1 MAVAAATST
10 GFLPP
15 LREELGLYPGPR
27 ALDGSPTWTLHDP
40 ARNQFFRI
48 GWPEFEMLSR
58 WDAGHAEALLERI
71 HSETTLDLAA
81 EDVGDVARFLAGHN
95 LTRASGREGTAGLL
109 AKAARLRQN
118 WAMWLLKNYLFLRIP
133 LVRPDRWLTAAYPW
147 IRWVFTPAFRR
158 TMLLVAALS
167 LYLAARRWDE
177 YLDTFSYLFS
187 LEGAVYFA
195 LTLSAL
201 KVVHELGHA
210 FTAKRYGCRVPSMGV
225 AFLVLWPVLYT
236 DVTESWKLPSRAQRL
251 AVGVSGVMTE
261 LVCAVFATLAW
272 SFLPDGP
279 VRSAA
284 FLVST
289 TTWVSTVLI
298 NLSPFMRF
306 DGYFVFSDWLEMP
319 NLHQRAFA
327 LARWWLRERVLGL
340 GDPAP
345 EDLPP
350 GRRAF
355 VIAFAFCTW
364 AYRLS
369 LFLGIAVLVYHFAIK
384 IVGVGLMAVELGYF
398 IARPIWSE
406 AAAVWKLRH
415 RLRPGRGPVLS
426 AAFLLL
432 LLVALIAPWRSAVE
446 APALWRSSRQERVF
460 APEQGTRVVAVKV
473 DDGAAVAKGAPLIEL
488 ESPDLSFK
496 LEQARTDVAVLQWQ
510 LQTQSV
516 APDLMARSRVAER
529 EYDAASAQYR
539 ALADAA
545 QRLHV
550 VAPMAGRVVDIAD
563 DLRPGL
569 WLSPK
574 TRLLSVIDA
583 GQSEI
588 DAYVYE
594 SDVSR
599 IAVGNAATF
608 YPDGGFLSSLD
619 ARVAAIDRANT
630 RLLPEP
636 YLASR
641 FGGAIPVRETPQGEL
656 VPERAVYRIVLA
668 PGHGAETPVR
678 VLRGRVVIKGSAQ
691 SLAARAWRAV
701 LAVLV
706 RESGA

>member
-1 MAVAAATST
+1 MAVAATASS
-10 GFLPP
+10 GLLPP
-15 LREELGLYPGPR
+15 LREELALYPGPR

-58 WDAGHAEALLERI
+58 WDAGNAATLVERVRG
-71 HSETTLDLAA
+71 ETTLDLES
-81 EDVGDVARFLAGHN
+81 EDVGDVARFLVGHN
-95 LTRASGREGTAGLL
+95 LTRASGAEGTILLL
-109 AKAARLRQN
+109 AKAARLRQH

-133 LVRPDRWLTAAYPW
+133 LVRPDGWLNAAYPW

-158 TMLLVAALS
+158 AVLLVALLS
-167 LYLAARRWDE
+167 LYLVARRWDE

-187 LEGAVYFA
+187 IEGAVYFA

-210 FTAKRYGCRVPSMGV
+210 FTAKRHGCRVPSMGV

-236 DVTESWKLPSRAQRL
+236 DVTESWKLASRGQRL

-261 LVCAVFATLAW
+261 LTCAVFATLAW

-327 LARWWLRERVLGL
+327 LARWWLRERLLGL
-340 GDPAP
+340 GDPPP

-364 AYRLS
+364 LYRLS
-369 LFLGIAVLVYHFAIK
+369 LFLGIAALVYHFTVK
-384 IVGVGLMAVELGYF
+384 LVGIGLMAVEIGYF
-398 IARPIWSE
+398 IVRPVWTE
-406 AAAVWKLRH
+406 AAAVWKLRGKL
-415 RLRPGRGPVLS
+415 RLGRGPVLS
-426 AAFLLL
+426 AAAALLL
-432 LLVALIAPWRSAVE
+432 LLGMIAPWRSAVE
-446 APALWRSSRQERVF
+446 APALLRSSHQEKVF
-460 APEQGTRVVAVKV
+460 APEQGARI
-473 DDGAAVAKGAPLIEL
+473 AAINVGEGVTVAKGAPLIEL
-488 ESPDLSFK
+488 ESPDVTFK

-510 LQTQSV
+510 IQTQGV
-516 APDLMARSRVAER
+516 APDLLARSRVAEH
-529 EYDAASAQYR
+529 EYDAAYAQYR
-539 ALADAA
+539 ALADTAA
-545 QRLHV
+545 RLHV
-550 VAPMAGRVVDIAD
+550 VAPMTGRVVDVAD

-569 WLSPK
+569 WVAPK
-574 TRLLSVIDA
+574 TRLLSVVDA
-583 GQSEI
+583 GESEI

-594 SDVSR
+594 SDVQR
-599 IAVGNAATF
+599 IAVGNTASF
-608 YPDGGFLSSLD
+608 YPEGGFLSSLE
-619 ARVAAIDRANT
+619 ARVTTIDRANT
-630 RLLPEP
+630 RLLPET

-668 PGHGAETPVR
+668 PEHGAEAPAR
-678 VLRGRVVIKGSAQ
+678 VLRGRLVIKGSAE
-691 SLAARAWRAV
+691 SLAARAWRSV

-706 RESGA
+706 RESGT

>member
-1 MAVAAATST
+1 MMAATLAG

-15 LREELGLYPGPR
+15 LREELALYPGPR

-58 WDAGHAEALLERI
+58 WDTGDAATLIERVRT
-71 HSETTLDLAA
+71 ETTLDLADV
-81 EDVGDVARFLAGHN
+81 DVGDVARFLVGHN
-95 LTRASGREGTAGLL
+95 LTRASGREGTVGLL
-109 AKAARLRQN
+109 TKAASLRQH

-133 LVRPDRWLTAAYPW
+133 LVRPDRWLSAAYPW
-147 IRWVFTPAFRR
+147 IRWVFTAVFRNVV
-158 TMLLVAALS
+158 LAVALLS
-167 LYLAARRWDE
+167 LYLVARRWDE

-187 LEGAVYFA
+187 IEGAVYFA
-195 LTLSAL
+195 VTLSAL

-251 AVGVSGVMTE
+251 AVGVSGVATE
-261 LVCAVFATLAW
+261 LICAVFATLAW

-279 VRSAA
+279 VRSAT

-289 TTWVSTVLI
+289 TTWVTTVLI

-319 NLHQRAFA
+319 NLHTRAFA
-327 LARWWLRERVLGL
+327 LARWWLRERLLGL

-355 VIAFAFCTW
+355 VILFALCTW

-369 LFLGIAVLVYHFAIK
+369 LFLGIAALVYHFTIK
-384 IVGVGLMAVELGYF
+384 LVGIGLMAVEVGYF
-398 IARPIWSE
+398 IMRPVWIE
-406 AAAVWKLRH
+406 AKAIWKLRD
-415 RLRPGRGPVLS
+415 RLRTNRASMLS
-426 AAFLLL
+426 GAA
-432 LLVALIAPWRSAVE
+432 LLVLLGLVVPWRFAVE
-446 APALWRSSRQERVF
+446 APALLRSAHQEKVF
-460 APEQGTRVVAVKV
+460 APEQGTRIVAVNV
-473 DDGAAVAKGAPLIEL
+473 QDGAAVTKGTALIEL

-496 LEQARTDVAVLQWQ
+496 MEQARTDISVLKWQ
-510 LQTQSV
+510 LQMQGVS
-516 APDLMARSRVAER
+516 PDLLARSRVAEH
-529 EYDAASAQYR
+529 EYDAAYAQYH
-539 ALADAA
+539 ALADASA
-545 QRLHV
+545 RLRV
-550 VAPMAGRVVDIAD
+550 TAPMAGRVVDVAD
-563 DLRPGL
+563 DLRPGM
-569 WLSPK
+569 WLAPK
-574 TRLLSVIDA
+574 IRLLSMVDV
-583 GQSEI
+583 GDSEI

-594 SDVSR
+594 SDVHR
-599 IAVGNAATF
+599 IAVGNTATF
-608 YPDGGFLSSLD
+608 YPDGGFLSSLE
-619 ARVAAIDRANT
+619 ARVTAIDRANT
-630 RLLPEP
+630 RLLPDA

-641 FGGAIPVRETPQGEL
+641 FGGAIPVHETPQGEL

-668 PGHGAETPVR
+668 PEQGAAAPAR
-678 VLRGRVVIKGSAQ
+678 VLRGRLVIKGSAE
-691 SLAARAWRAV
+691 SLAARTYRSV
-701 LAVLV
+701 LAVLM